1 MHEGETNLLC
11 GTCLWFA
18 SKFCQNMKH
27 LSMADMNMPGLRAM
41 EVMRNIKPP
50 DRLKH
55 EISLPDMALVTRTPI
70 SQMNSVVGTD

>member
-1 MHEGETNLLC
+1 
-11 GTCLWFA
+11 
-18 SKFCQNMKH
+18 MKH